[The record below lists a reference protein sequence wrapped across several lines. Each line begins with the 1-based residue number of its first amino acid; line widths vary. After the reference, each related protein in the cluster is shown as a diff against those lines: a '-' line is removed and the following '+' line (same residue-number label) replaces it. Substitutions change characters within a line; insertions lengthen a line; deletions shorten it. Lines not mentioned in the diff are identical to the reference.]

1 MTTGEHS
8 LFQGACVMTD
18 SLLSVKMKLMKA
30 PRVTDATVR
39 GSHSSVVPS
48 AMLIAM
54 SPRCGGP
61 SQCTVSPLKSYFA
74 ILESAQAEPKNYSAM
89 TSGISWAQQRLSP
102 LHIIQVSSEG
112 SSGLITEPVLP

>member
-1 MTTGEHS
+1 MTPGEHS

-18 SLLSVKMKLMKA
+18 SRLSVKMKLMKA

-74 ILESAQAEPKNYSAM
+74 ILESVQTEPKIYSAV
-89 TSGISWAQQRLSP
+89 TSGISQAQQRLST
-102 LHIIQVSSEG
+102 LHI
-112 SSGLITEPVLP
+112 T